1 MAPVST
7 LAVLVLSF
15 SSFAFVS
22 SVGVDVLKNKNKI
35 RCKEVTPSPTT
46 WWKDGEVIDTG
57 NDKYQQIRG
66 DSGSYCLTF
75 NFTTDDEGNYS
86 CIDDSDAT
94 QLSKLQLYK

>member
-1 MAPVST
+1 MAPMST

-22 SVGVDVLKNKNKI
+22 SVGVEVLYLENKI
-35 RCKEVTPSPTT
+35 RCKGITSDPTK
-46 WWKDGEVIDTG
+46 WWKDGEMIDTG